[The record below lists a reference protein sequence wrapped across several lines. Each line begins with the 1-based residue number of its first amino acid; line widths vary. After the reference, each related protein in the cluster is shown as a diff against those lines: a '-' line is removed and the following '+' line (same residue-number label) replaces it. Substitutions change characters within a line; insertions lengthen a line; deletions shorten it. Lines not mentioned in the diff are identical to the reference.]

1 MDEAAVGGAY
11 STLDAGGVYA
21 PSTGRLVLRDAAT
34 AADRIDAARAAY
46 TTLAAAVA
54 AETGRLGKA
63 EARLGVLTKG
73 YEVRAGALNTA
84 VAAAAAAATDK
95 DIELACYVRLAYDEA
110 AALPVRLEVADA
122 LAAAAAAEGKALQ
135 DRYRGSVSEIS
146 ELRKLLASAG
156 VAV

>member
-1 MDEAAVGGAY
+1 M
-11 STLDAGGVYA
+11 
-21 PSTGRLVLRDAAT
+21 
-34 AADRIDAARAAY
+34 
-46 TTLAAAVA
+46 
-54 AETGRLGKA
+54 
-63 EARLGVLTKG
+63 LTKG